1 MIMNT
6 VEDRVIFVHQ
16 KLERDRV
23 LPGDASEIAYN
34 IYALAV
40 CFKLTEE
47 VEKLKSD
54 FVPRLLYW
62 NLENILETQINYAI
76 RLADFSG
83 KLEYEEMHK
92 LFSLCDEI
100 YALEFIGLT
109 VDDKKKMTFL
119 NSLRNRFKLENK
131 KAKLVCEDKVE
142 DWKKDLW
149 WYKENL

>member
-1 MIMNT
+1 MNT
-6 VEDRVIFVHQ
+6 VEDRVAFVYQ
-16 KLERDRV
+16 KLERESV

-34 IYALAV
+34 IYVLAAY
-40 CFKLTEE
+40 FKLIEE
-47 VEKLKSD
+47 TEKLKSD

-62 NLENILETQINYAI
+62 DLENILDIQINYAL
-76 RLADFSG
+76 RLAESSG

-100 YALEFIGLT
+100 HALEFVGLN
-109 VDDKKKMTFL
+109 VDDEKKMAFL
-119 NSLRNRFKLENK
+119 SSLRDRFKLEDR

-142 DWKKDLW
+142 DWKKNLW